1 MGNIGTIDLSGL
13 YHSSF
18 FKKVNI
24 FYEERDSFILMLN
37 GEILINVLI
46 KDFIGELIIPQKRL
60 LENNTIEDIK
70 KLIIDYIDMT
80 RPRPDSGFVHS

>member
-18 FKKVNI
+18 FKNVNI
-24 FYEERDSFILMLN
+24 FYEESDSFKLMLN

-60 LENNTIEDIK
+60 LEKNNIEDIK

>member
-1 MGNIGTIDLSGL
+1 
-13 YHSSF
+13 
-18 FKKVNI
+18 
-24 FYEERDSFILMLN
+24 MLN
-37 GEILINVLI
+37 GEILINVPI

-80 RPRPDSGFVHS
+80 RSRPDSGFVHP